1 MRIFSKFIRR
11 IAILLA
17 LFLAAN
23 VSQADSAKFLN
34 DLDKKICNSIKVDF
48 VWRAMIFLPA
58 DAKNSADKNRRA
70 SEISAYVYDKLFMK
84 MPHIF
89 PFLERSELEGEFM
102 KFADKLSEDIVV
114 VAFQYLNQENGKMQ
128 KGNQNAMLCIFRFRD
143 VKPIACFPIPT
154 QCTKWKGDKKIN
166 SLTAALNRV
175 SPFNQILD
183 PSLNQISGYLNFT
196 NGLKWSMFRGEDA
209 LYFTFNNGDNKSSF
223 ILKMD
228 LKTYRLMEFYRWQF
242 NKNS

>member
-1 MRIFSKFIRR
+1 MKIFSKFIRR

-17 LFLAAN
+17 LFFAAN

-34 DLDKKICNSIKVDF
+34 DLDEKICNSIKEDF

-58 DAKNSADKNRRA
+58 DSKNSAGENRRA

-114 VAFQYLNQENGKMQ
+114 VAFQSLNQENGKMQ
-128 KGNQNAMLCIFRFRD
+128 KGNQNAMLCIFRFRNAE
-143 VKPIACFPIPT
+143 PLLAFPFP
-154 QCTKWKGDKKIN
+154 
-166 SLTAALNRV
+166 
-175 SPFNQILD
+175 P
-183 PSLNQISGYLNFT
+183 
-196 NGLKWSMFRGEDA
+196 NGQ
-209 LYFTFNNGDNKSSF
+209 NGKATR
-223 ILKMD
+223 K
-228 LKTYRLMEFYRWQF
+228 
-242 NKNS
+242 